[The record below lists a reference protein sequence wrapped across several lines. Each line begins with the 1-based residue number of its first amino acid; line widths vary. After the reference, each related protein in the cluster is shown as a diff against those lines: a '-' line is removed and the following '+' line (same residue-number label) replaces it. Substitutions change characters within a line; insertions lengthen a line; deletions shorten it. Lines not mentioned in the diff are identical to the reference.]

1 MVSLLW
7 LLPAAK
13 KPARQKNNDMS
24 STAQNAS
31 GKKVK
36 LSHMEQRDLDALE
49 RWEHV
54 EARSRGE

>member
-1 MVSLLW
+1 LT
-7 LLPAAK
+7 AASHK
-13 KPARQKNNDMS
+13 TPTRQKNNDMS

-49 RWEHV
+49 RWERIG
-54 EARSRGE
+54 ARSRGE

>member
-1 MVSLLW
+1 
-7 LLPAAK
+7 
-13 KPARQKNNDMS
+13 MS